1 MRGKHLTLDELICK
15 FREIHGD
22 TYVYDYVEFVKMKQK
37 VKILCREHGI
47 FMQTPQKHLYGQ
59 GCPICGNKRK
69 NKDRTLKYDVFLQ
82 RANRKH
88 NFKYIY
94 YYYDIKNEHI
104 MIDIMC
110 PKHGLF
116 PQRIY
121 DHLNGHG
128 CPVCGIQLSNAEIEL
143 FDFIKELGFSDVVK
157 SNRTIIKP
165 YEIDIYIP
173 SLKIGIEYNGLKWHS
188 DEFKPNNLYHLNKLE
203 MCSEKG
209 VELIQI
215 FEDEYVKHKDA
226 VLNRFEYIL
235 LPHNPSINYEI
246 LKCNIVSEETA
257 SLFTN
262 KFNTEAFKPS
272 VSYVGCYLNDEII
285 GVMLLAHSENGI
297 IITQFSENSTDNHD
311 IIFKSLFY
319 FVKETFKTTEIVIYA
334 DRRWLSSNEAS
345 LYESLGFKKAEI
357 LNPTFKYI
365 VNNERVSESDS
376 ENVHKIWDC
385 GLVKYVYK
393 R

>member
-15 FREIHGD
+15 FSGIHGD
-22 TYVYDYVEFVKMKQK
+22 TYIYDYVEFVKMKQK
-37 VKILCREHGI
+37 VNIVCRKHGV
-47 FMQTPQKHLYGQ
+47 FPQTPQKHISGQ

-69 NKDRTLKYDVFLQ
+69 NKNRTLKLDVFLQ
-82 RANRKH
+82 RANKKH

-94 YYYDIKNEHI
+94 YEYNINSEHD

-128 CPVCGIQLSNAEIEL
+128 CPICGIQLSNAELEIL
-143 FDFIKELGFSDVVK
+143 DFIKELGFSDTIK
-157 SNRTIIKP
+157 SNRNIIKP

-188 DEFKPNNLYHLNKLE
+188 DEFKTNKLYHLNKLE
-203 MCSEKG
+203 MCKEKG

-226 VLNRFEYIL
+226 VLNRLKYIL
-235 LPHNPSINYEI
+235 LQQDSAINHEKLNCKI
-246 LKCNIVSEETA
+246 ISEEA
-257 SLFTN
+257 SSLFTN

-272 VSYVGCYLNDEII
+272 DSYVGCYMNNELIGTMSLLYNKNSAII
-285 GVMLLAHSENGI
+285 S
-297 IITQFSENSTDNHD
+297 QFSENSTDNHD
-311 IIFKSLFY
+311 VIFKSLFN
-319 FVKETFKTTEIVIYA
+319 FAKETFKTNEIIITA
-334 DRRWLSSNEAS
+334 DRRWLSSKETS
-345 LYESLGFKKAEI
+345 LYESLGFEKAEI
-357 LNPTFKYI
+357 LGATFKYI
-365 VNNERVSESDS
+365 VNNERVSESADES
-376 ENVHKIWDC
+376 THKIWDC
-385 GLVKYVYK
+385 GSIKFVYK
-393 R
+393 Q